1 MLTDDDHTKDQ
12 PRTRQTPARRVPYH
26 HTILLLFK
34 TTIEHRKATTRC
46 T

>member
-26 HTILLLFK
+26 DTIFNNLYSFLRLL
-34 TTIEHRKATTRC
+34 
-46 T
+46 